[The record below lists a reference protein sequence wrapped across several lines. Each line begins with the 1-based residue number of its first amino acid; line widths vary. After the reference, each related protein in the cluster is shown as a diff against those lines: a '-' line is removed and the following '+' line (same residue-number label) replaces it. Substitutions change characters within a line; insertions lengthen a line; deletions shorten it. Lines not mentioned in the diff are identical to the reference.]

1 MAAKIKTNEYG
12 DCIITEDDALEFLY
26 TNPDF
31 DISKLYFEDTDQ
43 YKKALDDIGV
53 DLPKIKSIPKRD
65 VTVAEFDKKN
75 YANWHMPKS
84 YYDLDMKKYLLEKCQ
99 TKEETARV
107 EKEYEL
113 FEKKNFIKVLQF
125 LVYFVDTMRKHNIV
139 WGVGRGSS
147 VASFCLFLIGIHK
160 INPLMYKIDY
170 REFLR

>member
-1 MAAKIKTNEYG
+1 
-12 DCIITEDDALEFLY
+12 
-26 TNPDF
+26 
-31 DISKLYFEDTDQ
+31 
-43 YKKALDDIGV
+43 
-53 DLPKIKSIPKRD
+53 
-65 VTVAEFDKKN
+65 
-75 YANWHMPKS
+75 
-84 YYDLDMKKYLLEKCQ
+84 MKKYLLEKCQ